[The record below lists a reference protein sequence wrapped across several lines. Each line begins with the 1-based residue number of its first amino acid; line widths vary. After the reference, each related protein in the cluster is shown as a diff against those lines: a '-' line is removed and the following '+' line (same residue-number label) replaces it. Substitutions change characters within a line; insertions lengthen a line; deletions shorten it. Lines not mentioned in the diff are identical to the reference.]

1 MSPAILGGAR
11 LPSPAVAP
19 NFVAEC
25 GGLRPPGRIAGVG
38 P

>member
-1 MSPAILGGAR
+1 MSPAILGGAH
-11 LPSPAVAP
+11 LPSPAAA

-25 GGLRPPGRIAGVG
+25 GGLRPPGPIAGVG